1 MSIHLDEVLDYLD
14 DQQVCRK
21 AENME
26 SLMEMIHEGYTRYYK
41 TDKETIYT
49 LFRQL
54 RSIWEPCSPMQE
66 DRMFS
71 LICDLC
77 RELELQSF
85 SQGVCAGMLLMT
97 EVNRVK

>member
-14 DQQVCRK
+14 DQRVCK
-21 AENME
+21 SAENME

-41 TDKETIYT
+41 ADNERIFA
-49 LFRQL
+49 LFHQL
-54 RSIWEPCSPMQE
+54 RSVWGPVATSQA
-66 DRMFS
+66 DRMFN

-77 RELELQSF
+77 AELELQSF
-85 SQGVCAGMLLMT
+85 SQGVCAGMVLMT

>member
-1 MSIHLDEVLDYLD
+1 
-14 DQQVCRK
+14 
-21 AENME
+21 
-26 SLMEMIHEGYTRYYK
+26 MEMIREGYTRYYK
-41 TDKETIYT
+41 TDNKRIFT

-54 RSIWEPCSPMQE
+54 RSAWGPVTPSQA

-77 RELELQSF
+77 AELELQSF
-85 SQGVCAGMLLMT
+85 SQGVCAGMILMT